1 MKQEF
6 ITSHGKV
13 IIERDKI
20 FIQRIKRDITWK
32 AITIIFFILA
42 CFFVVISPDFTSWF
56 HVFFWLFIAIG
67 ENFNFI
73 KKLPRK
79 SFKNRILISEIEST
93 SFIHDVNGFDT
104 NVELKLTSGKTRSL
118 RFRKLE
124 NQYQS
129 FIEAVSQQIN
139 LPQTAV

>member
-1 MKQEF
+1 MKHEF
-6 ITSHGKV
+6 ITTHGKV

-20 FIQRIKRDITWK
+20 FIQRVKRDITWK

-73 KKLPRK
+73 KNLPRT
-79 SFKNRILISEIEST
+79 SFKNRILMSEIEST
-93 SFIHDVNGFDT
+93 SFIHDANGFDT
-104 NVELKLTSGKTRSL
+104 IVDLKLTFGKIRSL

-124 NQYQS
+124 NQYQP
-129 FIEAVSQQIN
+129 FIETVSQHLQATKIV
-139 LPQTAV
+139 A